1 MNEHVANYKGRNCHS
16 SAATN
21 IFKHFKTQ
29 TIVCWI
35 SRTATLSSPAQFN
48 RLMIGQA
55 FGNVLRTLRKER
67 KVTQV
72 LLAEYTELEP
82 NYISMLE
89 RGLRQPTLTTI
100 FKIGTALK
108 IAPSEIVKQVESTIP
123 WRKE

>member
-1 MNEHVANYKGRNCHS
+1 
-16 SAATN
+16 
-21 IFKHFKTQ
+21 
-29 TIVCWI
+29 
-35 SRTATLSSPAQFN
+35 
-48 RLMIGQA
+48 MIGQA
-55 FGNVLRTLRKER
+55 FGNVLRALRKER

-108 IAPSEIVKQVESTIP
+108 IAPSEIVRQVESTVP
-123 WRKE
+123 WLRE

>member
-1 MNEHVANYKGRNCHS
+1 
-16 SAATN
+16 
-21 IFKHFKTQ
+21 
-29 TIVCWI
+29 
-35 SRTATLSSPAQFN
+35 
-48 RLMIGQA
+48 MIGQA
-55 FGNVLRTLRKER
+55 FGNVLRALREER

-108 IAPSEIVKQVESTIP
+108 IALRDSSTSRINGPLAKGVKRRDDTQCLHNHYLLIVQLPS
-123 WRKE
+123 